1 MAAIRKFQSEKP
13 AVAAP
18 AILDFIISN
27 LPIFFIVQN
36 SKMNSFCRVY
46 FFLYFPIF
54 EQPVALSSSFPR
66 NILHVLYLKI
76 ERFNS
81 CYESGKR
88 D

>member
-18 AILDFIISN
+18 AIFSFVISDLSVFLII
-27 LPIFFIVQN
+27 QN
-36 SKMNSFCRVY
+36 SEMKPFCRVY